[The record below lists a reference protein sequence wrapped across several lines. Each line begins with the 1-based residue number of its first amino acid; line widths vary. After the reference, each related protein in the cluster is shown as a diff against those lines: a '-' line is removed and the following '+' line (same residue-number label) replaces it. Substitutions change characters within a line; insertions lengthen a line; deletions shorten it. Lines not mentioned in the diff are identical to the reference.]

1 MIMKNLN
8 GETIQNV
15 GGWQPV
21 GLYNNIVLKFVQLFH
36 LFWNFYLFLLADCLC
51 YSG

>member
-1 MIMKNLN
+1 MIMKKRN

-21 GLYNNIVLKFVQLFH
+21 GLDNYCVDIFSTFLSVLYFLFV
-36 LFWNFYLFLLADCLC
+36 LLADCLC

>member
-1 MIMKNLN
+1 MIMKKRN

-21 GLYNNIVLKFVQLFH
+21 GLDNYCVDICSTFLSVLNFLFV
-36 LFWNFYLFLLADCLC
+36 LLADCLC